1 MGQVVFGYAAGDSVT
16 FWTEGQSHPA
26 TSNLILH
33 GRAIVALHDTDQFT
47 PGIRT
52 LLQGV
57 PDSPSEIA
65 RWLMQQ
71 LQALWPAG
79 NAPGFG
85 VIIGGVQGGR
95 GSIFGLHSKRNFMGK
110 VFSPGVVGGLPPVIF
125 DYLRAQLAGVIASPQ
140 DALDFLTL
148 CAELYGAVYPQFPK
162 LATVC
167 VADGQSPT
175 AYLPQAELDES
186 RSRVDGRLRRFQRIV
201 VDLVLKE
208 PA

>member
-1 MGQVVFGYAAGDSVT
+1 MGQVVFGYAVGGSVT
-16 FWTEGQSHPA
+16 FWTEGQSQPA

-33 GRAIVALHDTDQFT
+33 GRAIVAVHDNDQFT

-71 LQALWPAG
+71 FQVLWPAG

-85 VIIGGVQGGR
+85 VIIGGAQGER
-95 GSIFGLHSKRNFMGK
+95 GSIFGLHSERNFMGTP
-110 VFSPGVVGGLPPVIF
+110 FPAGVVGGLPAVIF
-125 DYLRAQLAGVIASPQ
+125 DYLRAHLAGVIVTPQ

-148 CAELYGAVYPQFPK
+148 CAEFYGTVYPQFPRA
-162 LATVC
+162 ATVC
-167 VADGQSPT
+167 IADGQSP
-175 AYLPQAELDES
+175 AKYLAQTELDES
-186 RSRVDGRLRRFQRIV
+186 RSRVEGRLRRFQRII
-201 VDLVLKE
+201 VDLLLKE
-208 PA
+208 